1 MCVCITS
8 FNLKINQ
15 RYLASILDLAVK
27 YCPYHFTDTI
37 IEICST
43 QNIETNIL
51 NSFVCQIA
59 QFLYLRWSLAVI
71 LDFNQ

>member
-1 MCVCITS
+1 MYIYASKLASTYCSLFYISVHVLYTEMCVCITS

-43 QNIETNIL
+43 
-51 NSFVCQIA
+51 
-59 QFLYLRWSLAVI
+59 
-71 LDFNQ
+71 